1 MLILVSGL
9 LTSSIFAYLNGV
21 IKPILYR
28 ECEAY
33 AKTLL
38 TEIVSLSLAD
48 DKANTYFDNTMNFTY
63 NNDGYIS
70 SYSLNM
76 LNANKIRAFIVEDV
90 IAEIKA
96 RSALKLNVSAGTLS
110 GFAFFYG
117 KGPKVRVDLTALY
130 GISCDLTSE
139 FTDSGINQTLHR
151 MSLEFTAN
159 TSVKEPLTSDKMI
172 LKASVPISETVIV
185 GDIPDAYTF
194 ILHADEEDEN
204 MINDYGAKLD

>member
-1 MLILVSGL
+1 MSGIA
-9 LTSSIFAYLNGV
+9 TSIGVAYLNGI

-38 TEIVSLSLAD
+38 ADVVSKSLTD
-48 DKANTYFDNTMNFTY
+48 DKASTFFDNTMNFTY

-76 LNANKIRAFIVEDV
+76 LSANKIRAFLADTV
-90 IAEIKA
+90 ISEIKA
-96 RSALKLNVSAGTLS
+96 RNALKLNVSTGTLS
-110 GFAFFYG
+110 GLSFFYG
-117 KGPKVRVDLTALY
+117 KGPDINVNLTALY

-151 MSLEFTAN
+151 LNLEFTAS
-159 TSVKEPLTSDKMI
+159 TSIKEPLTSDKII
-172 LKASVPISETVIV
+172 LKTSVPISETVIV
-185 GDIPDAYTF
+185 GDIPEAYTL
-194 ILHADEEDEN
+194 ILRADEDDEN
-204 MINDYGAKLD
+204 MINDYGARLE